1 MIDFANAKYI
11 KLRRVNDSE
20 TDDKMGHLLLDDEQV
35 MMSFRGIR
43 DMVVFT
49 SKRIIALDVQG
60 MTGKKKDYTS
70 LPYNKVQSWSVETA
84 GTFDL
89 DAELDLWFSGMG
101 RVRFEFAG
109 NVDVAYLSKLI
120 AHYVLK

>member
-1 MIDFANAKYI
+1 
-11 KLRRVNDSE
+11 
-20 TDDKMGHLLLDDEQV
+20 MGHLLLDDEQV